1 MPIMLTHTTIS
12 TKAAAGMIIGSLSLF
27 DSTGVSRVAN
37 FTSTED
43 AAGFFGISGNNL
55 VTLRASI
62 PPGNYCVQI
71 YGNGEYVPLSGEASF
86 VIGVTAT

>member
-1 MPIMLTHTTIS
+1 MPIMLTNTTIA
-12 TKAAAGMIIGSLSLF
+12 TKAALGTIIGTLSLV
-27 DSTGVSRVAN
+27 DSTGVQRVAN

-43 AAGFFGISGNNL
+43 AAGFFGISVNNL

-62 PPGNYCVQI
+62 PPGNYCLQI
-71 YGNGEYVPLSGEASF
+71 YGNAEYMPLTSDASF

>member
-1 MPIMLTHTTIS
+1 MPIMLTNTTIS
-12 TKAAAGMIIGSLSLF
+12 TKAAAGAIIGSLSLV
-27 DSTGVSRVAN
+27 DSTGVSRIAN

-43 AAGFFGISGNNL
+43 AAGYFGISGNNL

-71 YGNGEYVPLSGEASF
+71 YGNAEYVPLSSEASF
-86 VIGVTAT
+86 AIGVTAT